1 MEKQLSNQ
9 ESLAIISEMIS
20 RAKREAAG
28 DGSFQFL
35 LWGSIVAFCNLA
47 QYALDRLGYEQPY
60 IVWLATIPAVV
71 WSFVHEVQ
79 KKRKS
84 RVKSHLNR
92 IIGQLWL
99 GVFVGIAI
107 ILAFMSTLSY
117 NHNPV
122 ILVLAALGVFCTGS
136 MIKDPIVRLGGLV
149 LAAGAVIGFMVP
161 MSEQCL
167 VAGIAFIFGYLGP
180 GFYLKSKYRARV

>member
-1 MEKQLSNQ
+1 M
-9 ESLAIISEMIS
+9 
-20 RAKREAAG
+20 
-28 DGSFQFL
+28 
-35 LWGSIVAFCNLA
+35 
-47 QYALDRLGYEQPY
+47 
-60 IVWLATIPAVV
+60 
-71 WSFVHEVQ
+71 
-79 KKRKS
+79 
-84 RVKSHLNR
+84 
-92 IIGQLWL
+92 
-99 GVFVGIAI
+99 GIAI

-167 VAGIAFIFGYLGP
+167 VAGIAFIFGYLCP